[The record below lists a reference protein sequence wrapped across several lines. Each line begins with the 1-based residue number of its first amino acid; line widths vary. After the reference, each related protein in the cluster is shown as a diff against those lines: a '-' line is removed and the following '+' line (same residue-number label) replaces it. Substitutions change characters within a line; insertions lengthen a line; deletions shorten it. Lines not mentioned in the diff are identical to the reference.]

1 MSAKRIRRRVLTMN
15 PAKLHRLSP
24 EIWRALEPLIDAAIA
39 LPSARRDRFLDEAC
53 HGDASLRAEVAWMV
67 AECERSD
74 PSLDNPAV
82 ERFAYLLEDA
92 AVDFAPPPALL
103 AGRFRLD
110 RELGRGGMA
119 TVYLAHDLKHA
130 RDVALKMLRPELALV
145 VGAER
150 FLAEIQ
156 MTATLR
162 HPHIL
167 PLFDSGEAD
176 GCIYFVMPYVEG
188 GTLRDRLMRERI
200 LPKSEALRIA
210 AQVADGLASAH
221 EQGIVHRDI
230 KPENILL
237 AANGRHAY
245 VADFGIAL
253 AMSRIGADR
262 ASGTWLRVGTRTYMS
277 PEQLIGSAEI
287 DARTDIFSLGCVIHE
302 MLEGA
307 PPERSELQYLK
318 SPRRIVDLWR
328 ATRRPLADRSLERI
342 VRRSLADSPADR
354 FQTASDFG
362 RAISSLAAPRPGTST
377 RSKWLQSAAATGI
390 LAAILA
396 TTASSEMKT
405 RVRTWLGYDVDPDL
419 LVVLPFRS
427 DNSGLALISGDNAA
441 RLLYDALGR
450 WKDLKLVDEMAAVD
464 AGRRTGPALA
474 SVAEARAAA
483 RSLGAG
489 RFVWGAVSDQHGVT
503 RLSAE
508 LYDQRHPERPI
519 THVAY
524 MLASDSTAAKIEET
538 ADSLVAK
545 LVGTPAANVGTNG
558 TRTFTALKR
567 YADGYQALHEWNT
580 DLAEQEFRG
589 AVDLD
594 PHFSQAWL
602 GLAQSM
608 AWSRLYR
615 AAEWAE
621 PANRALADSNS
632 LSPRDRLL
640 ATGLVAVAQSRMQ
653 DACDVYRRL
662 IARNSRDFAAH
673 YGLGDCLSMDRL
685 VLADRNSPT
694 GWKFR
699 GSLQTAIQE
708 YLRALELV
716 PSYMEGS
723 RGQTFARLTNRI
735 LFDDLGDFRRG
746 FALTPDTAWMAAYPE
761 VSSDTLAFFPRPR
774 AALGFSEPATHRDA
788 LARNRDLLRSLTAR
802 WVAAYPRSA
811 TAWGHYAGALESV
824 GALDTLDESR
834 RGPGALRAIQLAR
847 RLGGA
852 DKLAALQ
859 YLAAQVRILLKLRR
873 FSAAEAVVD
882 SALTTFRLP
891 TPQEANVL
899 APLAAL
905 LGRPRLTARLLA
917 TVAADT
923 SIELF
928 TDRRG
933 GGRGLPAPVL
943 TAAGTF
949 TGYAIFG
956 TPPDSLRASRD
967 RLERAIRN
975 SIGSRDLE
983 HVRAMVF
990 LPSSLQAGLTLG
1002 IPMLSGLRD
1011 SQDRLLVAWQAL
1023 GRRDSSSV
1031 RAMLRREGARMT
1043 AADYL
1048 PEPDVSLDYALLA
1061 LAMGDTTSARGILD
1075 RVAVALPELSMR
1087 LTTEASAAAALPRV
1101 FLMRARLAAR
1111 TDSEHVSLCKT
1122 ARALW
1127 QHADAEL
1134 RAASDSLDAGTTIPH
1149 KTGGRPRRPPTS
1161 PPS

>member
-1 MSAKRIRRRVLTMN
+1 MN

-24 EIWRALEPLIDAAIA
+24 EIWQALEPLIDAAIA
-39 LPSARRDRFLDEAC
+39 LPSAQRDRFLDEAC
-53 HGDASLRAEVAWMV
+53 HGDASLRAELGWMV

-74 PSLDNPAV
+74 PSLDNPAI
-82 ERFAYLLEDA
+82 ERFAYLLEDK
-92 AVDFAPPPALL
+92 AVEVTPPPSIL

-119 TVYLAHDLKHA
+119 TVYLAHDLKHS

-145 VGAER
+145 VGADR

-156 MTATLR
+156 VTATLR

-188 GTLRDRLMRERI
+188 GTLRDRLQRVRT

-221 EQGIVHRDI
+221 DHGVVHRDI

-237 AANGRHAY
+237 DANGRHAY

-253 AMSRIGADR
+253 AMSRTGADR
-262 ASGTWLRVGTRTYMS
+262 ASGTWMRVGTRSYMS

-287 DARTDIFSLGCVIHE
+287 DERTDIFSLGCVIHE
-302 MLEGA
+302 MLSGT

-318 SPRRIVDLWR
+318 TPQRVVEFGR
-328 ATRRPLADRSLERI
+328 AILRPGADRSLERI

-354 FQTASDFG
+354 FQTATEFG
-362 RAISSLAAPRPGTST
+362 QAISSLSARRAGAPT
-377 RSKWLQSAAATGI
+377 RSRWLQSGAATGI
-390 LAAILA
+390 LAVILA
-396 TTASSEMKT
+396 ATASPEART
-405 RVRTWLGYDVDPDL
+405 RVRAWLGYDVDPEL

-427 DNSGLALISGDNAA
+427 DNSGLALLSGDNAA

-464 AGRRTGPALA
+464 AGTRKGPALA

-524 MLASDSTAAKIEET
+524 VLASDSTAAKIEET

-567 YADGYQALHEWNT
+567 YADGYQALHEWDT
-580 DLAEQEFRG
+580 DRAEQEFRG

-615 AAEWAE
+615 ATEWLD

-632 LSPRDRLL
+632 LSARDRLL
-640 ATGLVAVAQSRMQ
+640 ATGLVALAQSRMQ

-662 IARNSRDFAAH
+662 IARNAGDFAAH

-723 RGQTFARLTNRI
+723 RGQTFARLTDRI

-746 FALTPDTAWMAAYPE
+746 FALTPDTVWMGAYPE
-761 VSSDTLAFFPRPR
+761 ISTDTLAFYPRPR
-774 AALGFSEPATHRDA
+774 AALAVGEPPTHRDA
-788 LARNRDLLRSLTAR
+788 LARNRDQLRSLTAR

-824 GALDTLDESR
+824 GVLDSLDESR
-834 RGPGALRAIQLAR
+834 RSPGALRAIQLAR
-847 RLGGA
+847 RLGGT
-852 DKLAALQ
+852 DKLATLQ
-859 YLAAQVRILLKLRR
+859 YAAAHVRVLLKLRR

-882 SALTTFRLP
+882 SVLTASRLP

-905 LGRPRLTARLLA
+905 TGRARLTSRLLA

-923 SIELF
+923 SIEVF
-928 TDRRG
+928 TDRHG

-943 TAAGTF
+943 TAAGAF

-956 TPPDSLRASRD
+956 APADSLRASRD
-967 RLERAIRN
+967 RLERVIRN

-983 HVRAMVF
+983 RVRAMVF
-990 LPSSLQAGLTLG
+990 LPAALQAQPTLG
-1002 IPMLSGLRD
+1002 IAMLSGLRD
-1011 SQDRLLVAWQAL
+1011 AQDRLLVAWQAL
-1023 GRRDSSSV
+1023 ARRDSAGV
-1031 RAMLRREGARMT
+1031 RAILKREEARMT
-1043 AADYL
+1043 ASDYL
-1048 PEPDVSLDYALLA
+1048 PAPDVSLDYALLA
-1061 LAMGDTTSARGILD
+1061 LAIRDTSSAMAILD
-1075 RVAVALPELSMR
+1075 KVAAALPELSMR
-1087 LTTEASAAAALPRV
+1087 LTTETSAAAALPRV
-1101 FLMRARLAAR
+1101 FFMRARLTTR
-1111 TDSEHVSLCKT
+1111 TDTEPLALWRT
-1122 ARALW
+1122 AKGLW

-1134 RAASDSLDAGTTIPH
+1134 RAASDSLDAGGTIPPR
-1149 KTGGRPRRPPTS
+1149 KDGRSRRPLTS